1 MEIKMRQH
9 YSFIVLI
16 AALFFTASLFA
27 DKTVIKT
34 ATVNRMLHA
43 DKSIEEL
50 KALAIEKAKYEAA
63 KEIFGELL
71 LSETV
76 MANGKIIDELVR
88 ERSGGVIHIK
98 GEPQFANGKNL
109 GDIQVTIEAYATD
122 EDIFDTTPQTIVLNN
137 FKYTNPDVPIK
148 KLKAMAED
156 AYIIEAL
163 ATKKPSIRYSSPTVA
178 RRQAVSIELTQ
189 MDFDIDTFT
198 YTISGKIEYI
208 PAFLRHSD
216 VIQKDTVAER
226 FDEKPKPSFIRL
238 PKKKKGFYGLWS
250 GYIMRS
256 DGSGVSVEVE
266 IEDTGLSTISYP
278 SLGCGGDLLVQA
290 KKTRRAEFIET
301 LTYGEDNC
309 VDKLRVVLQKTGE
322 DQLLFREYEGE
333 HKEKGKGTLY
343 RETGEEQ

>member
-1 MEIKMRQH
+1 MRW
-9 YSFIVLI
+9 YRNFFILTAVLFL
-16 AALFFTASLFA
+16 AVPLLA

-50 KALAIEKAKYEAA
+50 KALAVKKAKYEAA

-88 ERSGGVIHIK
+88 EKSGGVIHIK

-122 EDIFDTTPQTIVLNN
+122 EDIFDTTPQTIVLDN
-137 FKYTNPDVPIK
+137 FTYTNPEVPIK

-163 ATKKPSIRYSSPTVA
+163 ASKKPSIRYSSPAVA

-189 MDFDIDTFT
+189 MHFDIDTFT

-208 PAFLRHSD
+208 PAFLRHSN
-216 VIQKDTVAER
+216 VIQKGTVAER
-226 FDEKPKPSFIRL
+226 FEKDKKTSFIRL
-238 PKKKKGFYGLWS
+238 PKKKKGFYGTWS

-256 DGSGVSVEVE
+256 DGSSLSVEVE
-266 IEDTGLSTISYP
+266 ITDAGQSTISYP
-278 SLGCGGDLLVQA
+278 SLGCGGDLLVQT

-301 LTYGEDNC
+301 LTYGEESC
-309 VDKLRVVLQKTGE
+309 IDKLNIVLQKTGE
-322 DQLLFREYEGE
+322 DQILFREYDGE

-343 RETGEEQ
+343 REVGEEQ

>member
-1 MEIKMRQH
+1 MKMELH
-9 YSFIVLI
+9 HSFFILL
-16 AALFFTASLFA
+16 ATLLLMTPLLA

-43 DKSIEEL
+43 DKSIDEL
-50 KALAIEKAKYEAA
+50 KELAVQKAKYDAA

-88 ERSGGVIHIK
+88 EKSGGVVHIR

-122 EDIFDTTPQTIVLNN
+122 ADIKDTTPQPIVLNN
-137 FKYTNPDVPIK
+137 FTYTNADIPIK

-156 AYIIEAL
+156 AYIMEAL
-163 ATKKPSIRYSSPTVA
+163 ATKKPSIRYSSPAAA

-198 YTISGKIEYI
+198 YTMSGKIEYI

-216 VIQKDTVAER
+216 VIKGDTLADR
-226 FDEKPKPSFIRL
+226 FNKGTEASPIVKT
-238 PKKKKGFYGLWS
+238 PKKKKGFYGTWS

-256 DGSGVSVEVE
+256 NGSSTSVE
-266 IEDTGLSTISYP
+266 IEITGSGQSTVAYP
-278 SLGCGGDLLVQA
+278 SLFCGGDLLVQS
-290 KKTRRAEFIET
+290 KKTRRAEFKEI
-301 LTYGEDNC
+301 LTYGQENC
-309 VDKLRVVLQKTGE
+309 TDKLQIVLRKIDD
-322 DQLLFREYEGE
+322 DQLEYREYDAAQ
-333 HKEKGKGTLY
+333 KENGKGTLY
-343 RETGEEQ
+343 REE

>member
-1 MEIKMRQH
+1 MRW
-9 YSFIVLI
+9 YRNFFILTAVLFL
-16 AALFFTASLFA
+16 AVPLLA

-50 KALAIEKAKYEAA
+50 KALAVEKAKYEAA

-88 ERSGGVIHIK
+88 EKSGGVIHIK

-122 EDIFDTTPQTIVLNN
+122 EDIFDTTPQTIILNN
-137 FKYTNPDVPIK
+137 FTYTNPDVPIK
-148 KLKAMAED
+148 KLKSMAED

-163 ATKKPSIRYSSPTVA
+163 ASKKPSIRYSSPAVA
-178 RRQAVSIELTQ
+178 RRQAVSIELTK

-216 VIQKDTVAER
+216 VIRKGTVAER
-226 FDEKPKPSFIRL
+226 FEKDAKTSFIRL
-238 PKKKKGFYGLWS
+238 PKKKKGFYGTWS

-256 DGSGVSVEVE
+256 DGSSVSVEIE
-266 IEDTGLSTISYP
+266 ITDSGQSMISYP
-278 SLGCGGDLLVQA
+278 SLGCGGDLLVQT
-290 KKTRRAEFIET
+290 KRTRRAEFIET
-301 LTYGEDNC
+301 LTYGEENC
-309 VDKLRVVLQKTGE
+309 ADKLNIALQKTGE
-322 DQLLFREYEGE
+322 DQILFREYDSE
-333 HKEKGKGTLY
+333 HREKGKGTLY
-343 RETGEEQ
+343 REVGEEQ